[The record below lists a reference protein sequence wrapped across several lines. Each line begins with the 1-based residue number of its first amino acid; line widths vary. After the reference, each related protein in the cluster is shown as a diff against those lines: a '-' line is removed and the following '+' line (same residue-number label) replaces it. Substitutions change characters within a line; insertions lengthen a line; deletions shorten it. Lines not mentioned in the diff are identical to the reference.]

1 MQVPRDPR
9 FMTTAGEFDPN
20 RFSKSYAFL
29 AENHKTEL
37 STLKETLARA
47 RKLLSSSPR
56 DLRAEREA
64 EVHRLE
70 QAVKRAESLVNRD
83 KLQAVEREALGQVK
97 KVEREGR
104 AQGKGQWHL
113 KRGEKQ
119 KVVMQARYEALAKE
133 GGQRAVKKA
142 IEKKQKKVSQKEKRS
157 RPYAKGEF
165 SGGGDRQGGGDRPFK
180 RRRV

>member
-1 MQVPRDPR
+1 MP
-9 FMTTAGEFDPN
+9 TTGEFDPN
-20 RFSKSYAFL
+20 RFTKSYAFL
-29 AENHKTEL
+29 AESHKTEL
-37 STLKETLARA
+37 STLKETLACA

-64 EVHRLE
+64 EVYRLE
-70 QAVKRAESLVNRD
+70 QAVKRAESSVNRD
-83 KLQAVEREALGQVK
+83 KLQAVERDALSQVK
-97 KVEREGR
+97 KAEREGR
-104 AQGKGQWHL
+104 AQGKGAWHL

-119 KVVMQARYEALAKE
+119 MLVVQARYEALAKE

-165 SGGGDRQGGGDRPFK
+165 SGGGGGQGGDRPFK